1 MTAPSPRTG
10 ISAAVVEGT
19 GLSKSSA
26 SQVRAGNFTPHVVAW
41 RASRSWS
48 ERRSRQGTLDDRE
61 VDHMAE
67 PQELS
72 SFLRVL
78 TGTLPRRWPRSAP
91 PWSRTADKAYVKA
104 KRR

>member
-1 MTAPSPRTG
+1 
-10 ISAAVVEGT
+10 
-19 GLSKSSA
+19 
-26 SQVRAGNFTPHVVAW
+26 
-41 RASRSWS
+41 
-48 ERRSRQGTLDDRE
+48 
-61 VDHMAE
+61 MAE

-91 PWSRTADKAYVKA
+91 LWGKTVAQAQKAYEKA

>member
-1 MTAPSPRTG
+1 
-10 ISAAVVEGT
+10 
-19 GLSKSSA
+19 
-26 SQVRAGNFTPHVVAW
+26 
-41 RASRSWS
+41 
-48 ERRSRQGTLDDRE
+48 
-61 VDHMAE
+61 MAE
-67 PQELS
+67 PQDLS

>member
-1 MTAPSPRTG
+1 VTAPSPRTG
-10 ISAAVVEGT
+10 ISAAVVEAT

-61 VDHMAE
+61 VAHMAE